1 MQGPWWRKAKQSW
14 YVWHD
19 GRQVS
24 LKVRDQKDRKA
35 ARQAWHSLLAE
46 TGQRRREKQSA
57 ATVGKVIAA
66 FLDDVADRVTPNTTR
81 NYRHFL
87 GRFSKAHGK
96 VRVEELAPTE
106 VEKFARQQPG
116 WSDTSKGYF
125 LGVLVS
131 ALRWALRAKLIR
143 ANPLVGL
150 VKPPKASRGG
160 WAVLS
165 ADERELLLAGSPPAF
180 RLFLTVLFATGARP
194 GEVAA
199 LSAENVDLEA
209 GLARLDHHKTA
220 HKVGKARTIFF
231 PPAIVELLKRQ
242 RELYPTGPLLRNSVG
257 RPWVCK
263 AWVRAMGL
271 VRKRVGLPR
280 VVCYAGR
287 HSFAT
292 DALSEGVNP
301 AQVAELL
308 GHKGLGSL
316 KHYTHLEAKQATL
329 RAALDRVRQ

>member
-1 MQGPWWRKAKQSW
+1 
-14 YVWHD
+14 
-19 GRQVS
+19 
-24 LKVRDQKDRKA
+24 VRDRKDRKA
-35 ARQAWHSLLAE
+35 ARAAWHRLKAE
-46 TGQRRREKQSA
+46 TGQQRREKPSE
-57 ATVGKVIAA
+57 ATVGRVIAA

-87 GRFSKAHGK
+87 GRFAKVHGK
-96 VRVEELAPTE
+96 AKVEELSPTE
-106 VEKFARQQPG
+106 VEKFARQQQG
-116 WSDTSKGYF
+116 WSDTSQGYF
-125 LGVLVS
+125 LGALVT
-131 ALRWALRAKLIR
+131 AYRWSVRAKLIR

-150 VKPPKASRGG
+150 VKPPKASRGA

-165 ADERELLLAGSPPAF
+165 PEEREKLLAGSPPAF
-180 RLFLTVLFATGARP
+180 RLFLTVLFSSGARP

-199 LSAENVDLEA
+199 ITAENFDAEA
-209 GLARLDHHKTA
+209 GLARLDQHKTA
-220 HKVGKARTIFF
+220 HKGLSRTIFF
-231 PPAIVELLKRQ
+231 PEAIVELLKRQ
-242 RELYPTGPLLRNSVG
+242 RELYPTGPLLRNSLG

-292 DALSEGVNP
+292 DALAQGVNP

-316 KHYTHLEAKQATL
+316 RHYSHLETKQATL